1 VSSPE
6 DEVRAILSAYRTI
19 AVVGLSPNPDRPSHE
34 VSAYM
39 QEMGYR
45 IIPVNPNAPAVLG
58 EVAYRSLRDIPQPV
72 EIVDIFRRPEH
83 VPAIVDDAIAIGAKV
98 IWMQLGISD
107 EASAARALAAGLA
120 VVMNRCIATT
130 HHALQARGGLR

>member
-1 VSSPE
+1 VVSSSA
-6 DEVRAILSAYRTI
+6 DGLRDILAAYRI
-19 AVVGLSPNPDRPSHE
+19 VAVVGLSPDPHRPSHE

-45 IIPVNPNAPAVLG
+45 IVPVNPNIQEVLG
-58 EVAYRSLRDIPQPV
+58 EVAYASLRAVPEPV

-98 IWMQLGISD
+98 IWMQLGIAD
-107 EASAARALAAGLA
+107 EASAARARAAGLQ
-120 VVMNRCIATT
+120 VVMNTCIATT
-130 HHALQARGGLR
+130 HHALRSRGLL

>member
-45 IIPVNPNAPAVLG
+45 IIPVNPNVPAVLG
-58 EVAYRSLRDIPQPV
+58 EVAYPSLRDIPQPV

>member
-58 EVAYRSLRDIPQPV
+58 EVAYPSLRDIPQPV